1 MRYNEAV
8 NIIAKV
14 KSTSRKSVV
23 DLISSRNPFG
33 LATNVRGISKY
44 KADTL
49 TLYSSN
55 GVSYLES
62 SNVEQGREF
71 IKQYKIMISRVTSEH
86 AGEPD
91 KDGKYKVIAK
101 IRLLKPNEI
110 CTDSYVIACP
120 SEKREVTENFYSYLC
135 TKLIL
140 YTDSC
145 KNFRLLLVFLM
156 DRRSHRSPCKFRSV
170 LITEFLRLLC
180 TYHPYL
186 VLQHVHWSHGLSLFY
201 TAL

>member
-135 TKLIL
+135 TKFTRFLIL
-140 YTDSC
+140 QTLSSINLSRDRYEFVPMQDFSRPWTDEELYA
-145 KNFRLLLVFLM
+145 K
-156 DRRSHRSPCKFRSV
+156 
-170 LITEFLRLLC
+170 
-180 TYHPYL
+180 Y
-186 VLQHVHWSHGLSLFY
+186 GLTKDEIDFIESMIKPME
-201 TAL
+201 AGGDDDGS